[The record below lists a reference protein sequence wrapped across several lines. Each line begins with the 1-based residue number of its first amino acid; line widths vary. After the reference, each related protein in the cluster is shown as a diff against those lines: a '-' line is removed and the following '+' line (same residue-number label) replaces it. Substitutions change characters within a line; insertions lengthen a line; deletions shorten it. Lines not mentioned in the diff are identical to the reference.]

1 MGKLRTIRNKRN
13 EWRLFALSVSGST
26 NNKAVLTMVRVFP
39 LRFISVFKKNI
50 IFRFSNNLQV
60 EIGERETIEQ
70 GVGKIKYLQSPFA
83 LRQHFRRIFS
93 INERTKN

>member
-1 MGKLRTIRNKRN
+1 
-13 EWRLFALSVSGST
+13 
-26 NNKAVLTMVRVFP
+26 MVRVFP

-50 IFRFSNNLQV
+50 IYRFSNTLQA

-70 GVGKIKYLQSPFA
+70 GVGKIKFLQSPFA